1 MTVLEYIKK
10 NNKNLNN
17 VEICIKISYLSSDEE
32 KRDTLLEVLKFR
44 NISLE
49 YIYGIFNRM
58 SDDEII
64 IQLAQEIGIDRVTTI
79 TFLSNERQKEE
90 IDAALAEGWIKSSDI
105 KDIILSPK
113 NRVAHKDE
121 LLNIYISFLQVDDV
135 IEIISNLIV
144 EGMYEYINLLDH
156 YMEHSQSDVIGKA
169 IVKILDVFPERGYE
183 LLLKYIRKMP
193 LNYLGKALSYIDDV
207 DKQIELLDKQ
217 IEFLEPDG
225 IAEFIGAL
233 PAKNRVQIMNRYIN
247 KLTHVEIAKI
257 IGRITW

>member
-1 MTVLEYIKK
+1 MV
-10 NNKNLNN
+10 
-17 VEICIKISYLSSDEE
+17 
-32 KRDTLLEVLKFR
+32 
-44 NISLE
+44 
-49 YIYGIFNRM
+49 
-58 SDDEII
+58 
-64 IQLAQEIGIDRVTTI
+64 
-79 TFLSNERQKEE
+79 
-90 IDAALAEGWIKSSDI
+90 
-105 KDIILSPK
+105 
-113 NRVAHKDE
+113 
-121 LLNIYISFLQVDDV
+121 
-135 IEIISNLIV
+135 IISQ
-144 EGMYEYINLLDH
+144 YINLLDH